1 VHDEQLRREIMR
13 LLESGDLKKVTR
25 SIARLLR
32 EEEVRREQLEKLL
45 RFGQG

>member
-1 VHDEQLRREIMR
+1 MTDEQLRREIMR

-32 EEEVRREQLEKLL
+32 EEEVRREELEKLL